1 MIAGPSRWWSRRTLA
16 FRVTAVV
23 GLVMLAG
30 FAVLT
35 QVAVRAVDSELTGT
49 VDTELHAAI
58 DGAAPIV
65 ADGRA
70 VPFDGDPQVRVLD
83 TVGEPVDGGPGLG
96 FDRGDVRGL
105 LAGQGVFTMVGGT
118 SWRWVGEV
126 VTAPDGSRRLIVAGT
141 DLVGQV
147 TLLRRAA
154 LVIAASALL
163 FSGLVAGSTWVAVR
177 LALRPVRRLRLAA
190 AALPEGERLPVP
202 AAADEL
208 RGLATALNE
217 LLARRDSSAEMLR
230 RFTGDAAHELRSP
243 VASIRT
249 QAEVAVAH
257 PDAALSAETLADIAA
272 ESERLTVLLGDLL
285 ALARADA
292 GERQPPRPV
301 DLAAAARS
309 AAARAAGGSR
319 PGSRPVDIR
328 VVAPTAVVV
337 PAAPADVDRVLD
349 NLVRNAVRHA
359 GAMVRISVLP
369 HARAAR
375 IWVDD
380 DGEGVPVEHREL
392 VFRRFH
398 RVATDRARDGD
409 RAGGAGLGL
418 ALVAET
424 VRRYGGAVAVATSPE
439 GGARFEVRWPS

>member
-1 MIAGPSRWWSRRTLA
+1 VIAGPSRWWSRRTLA

-309 AAARAAGGSR
+309 AAARAAGGAR